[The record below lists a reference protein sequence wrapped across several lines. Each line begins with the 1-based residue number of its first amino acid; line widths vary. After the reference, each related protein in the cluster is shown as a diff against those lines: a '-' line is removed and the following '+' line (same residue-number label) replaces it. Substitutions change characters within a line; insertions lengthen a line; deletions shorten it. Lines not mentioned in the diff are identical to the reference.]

1 MLQVDYNAIKTKHDA
16 FTKIFSYKQSDS
28 VNEFHLFCDDCLL
41 KNCMV
46 YHCRISGDKRVH
58 ISDVFGMYIIVIICW
73 STFVVN
79 SSSGITLI
87 LALKLP
93 YFRILRNQLC
103 FTAYLFSAQL
113 FLCIYA
119 NRSSERLRV

>member
-58 ISDVFGMYIIVIICW
+58 IWDVYIIVIIFW

-79 SSSGITLI
+79 SSSSITLI

-93 YFRILRNQLC
+93 YFTILRNQLR
-103 FTAYLFSAQL
+103 FTIYFLLSLFSSFMQ
-113 FLCIYA
+113 IG
-119 NRSSERLRV
+119 RVRD